1 VGKAITIVEDED
13 NIRQNYCDVLRR
25 HGYQASGIA
34 TRAAA
39 LQAFQQQ
46 LPDLVILDIALQDD
60 ADAGFELCR
69 LLRSRSASLPIL
81 FLTAR
86 DSDID
91 AVSGLRLGADD
102 YLTKDISLVHLMARI
117 SALFRRV
124 DALQNNISDSAQVNS
139 GPLRLNTDQMTV
151 SWNQQEI
158 DLTLTEFWLVHSR
171 AKLPGHVRSREQLM
185 EDANI
190 YVDAATISTHIR
202 RIRNKFLKSDAGF
215 EAIEAIYGL
224 GYRWLPHHGN
234 S

>member
-1 VGKAITIVEDED
+1 MGKTIIIVEDED
-13 NIRQNYCDVLRR
+13 NIRRNYCDMLRR

-39 LQAFQQQ
+39 VQAFQQP

-69 LLRSRSASLPIL
+69 LLRNRSDSLPIL

-124 DALQNNISDSAQVNS
+124 DALQNNVSDTAQINN
-139 GPLRLNTDQMTV
+139 GPLSLNSDQMTV
-151 SWNQQEI
+151 SWNHREI
-158 DLTLTEFWLVHSR
+158 DLTLTEFWLVHSL
-171 AKLPGHVRSREQLM
+171 AKRPGHVRSREQLM

-202 RIRNKFLKSDAGF
+202 RIRNKFLKNDAGF
-215 EAIEAIYGL
+215 DAIEAIYGL
-224 GYRWLPHHGN
+224 GYRWLPHHG
-234 S
+234 SS